1 LAILVKESLT
11 FKASQQERA
20 DRHETVRFTYIYVIY
35 KTKVEPFVPDR
46 SLAARSASAAR
57 FDRCLMHTG
66 SIVIGNSRLIGT
78 IQALVARARA
88 RAREKPP

>member
-57 FDRCLMHTG
+57 RCLMHTG